1 MTQSRTWHS
10 PQLSLIV
17 CKCLPLWFNYTTIP
31 NYVPMEF
38 EENKGKDIRTCSCL
52 EYQQVRK
59 LAMISYMYFQ

>member
-38 EENKGKDIRTCSCL
+38 EENKDKDI
-52 EYQQVRK
+52 
-59 LAMISYMYFQ
+59 